1 MHLIDQDQIVQ
12 LLLVYGYWALFLVI
26 ALECCGLPLPG
37 ETLLIGAAI
46 YAGQTHALPIVAIV
60 LVAAAGAILG
70 DNLGF
75 WIGRTYGTA
84 YLARRGRWFGLT
96 PDRLALGEYLFMRWG
111 GWVVFFGRF
120 VTLLRIFSAVLAGAN
135 RLEPKKFFL
144 FNAAGGLLWAA
155 SFGFGAYA
163 LTSNFHRLE
172 GPYAAFAFF
181 ALTGGLIFA
190 FVHFKRNEARL
201 LRDALAAVAARDA
214 ARSA

>member
-1 MHLIDQDQIVQ
+1 MHLLDQDQIVQ
-12 LLLVYGYWALFLVI
+12 LLNVYGYWALFLVI

-46 YAGQTHALPIVAIV
+46 YAGQTGALSIVAIV
-60 LVAAAGAILG
+60 LVAAAGAIVG
-70 DNLGF
+70 DNMGY

-96 PDRLALGEYLFMRWG
+96 QDRLKLGEYLFMRWG

-135 RLEPKKFFL
+135 RLEPKQFFL

-155 SFGFGAYA
+155 VFGFSAFA
-163 LTSNFHRLE
+163 LTSNFHRIE
-172 GPYAAFAFF
+172 GPYAALAFF
-181 ALTGGLIFA
+181 ALTGGLISLW
-190 FVHFKRNEARL
+190 VHFKRNEARL
-201 LRDALAAVAARDA
+201 LQEALAAVAARDK
-214 ARSA
+214 ARGA